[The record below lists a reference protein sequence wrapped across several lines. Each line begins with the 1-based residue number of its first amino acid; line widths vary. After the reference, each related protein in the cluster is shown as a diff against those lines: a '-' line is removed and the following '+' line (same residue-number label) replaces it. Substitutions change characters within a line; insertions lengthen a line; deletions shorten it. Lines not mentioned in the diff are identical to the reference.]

1 MSDNLTTFNPETSA
15 ALMKLRIKSYARITS
30 EIVAELYRAKDFYSA
45 QGSRSDL
52 LPDGSKLNS
61 FKAYLED
68 IGLYESKAY
77 RWLERYVPEENKLLT
92 YEEFSEKKEA
102 ERLAKMSAEERER
115 SMIAEFRKT
124 GIRPPG
130 WTPKLDKAVKDTDAH
145 LAKVKEQRAQEE
157 AERLQRAKEAKEK
170 HEAFVNPPHSRPDAP
185 PPDDADYYY
194 RLGKSTEEMLKSA
207 STTLHTKHT
216 ERQNWKEKIRLSD
229 GGKEDAFMDAIID
242 YMETLSDDNRRIEA
256 CNNIIKI
263 CRNISVELQK
273 KNTVK

>member
-1 MSDNLTTFNPETSA
+1 MSLSQGSVAVPFNPDASA
-15 ALMKLRIKSYARITS
+15 AILKVKVGNHARLTA
-30 EIVAELYRAKDFYSA
+30 EIVSEVYRAREFYYGKGNNQHSIVPV
-45 QGSRSDL
+45 GTTL
-52 LPDGSKLNS
+52 TS
-61 FKAYLED
+61 FEKYLDHAGLARRTAYN
-68 IGLYESKAY
+68 
-77 RWLERYVPEENKLLT
+77 WLERYVPEENKLLT

-124 GIRPPG
+124 GIKPPG
-130 WTPKLDKAVKDTDAH
+130 WTPKLDKAVKDSDA
-145 LAKVKEQRAQEE
+145 AFARQQERIDEYKRQQDRKSE
-157 AERLQRAKEAKEK
+157 AE
-170 HEAFVNPPHSRPDAP
+170 RPDAP
-185 PPDDADYYY
+185 PPEDADYYY